1 MLVLE
6 VSLIGPAFS
15 VLGVERGGASL
26 MYGTRCLLP
35 DVVQADMQV
44 WHEVSRAGREL
55 INLLPLRSL
64 RRLH

>member
-1 MLVLE
+1 
-6 VSLIGPAFS
+6 
-15 VLGVERGGASL
+15 

-55 INLLPLRSL
+55 INLLLLRSL
-64 RRLH
+64 RRSH